1 MNIGAAAKASGL
13 PPKTIRYYE
22 EIGLVSPDR
31 RENAY
36 RDYSDEHIHK
46 LRFIQRARSLGFSVE
61 DCRQLLSLYE
71 DKGRASAQ
79 VKELAQEHLEEIER
93 NRLRP
98 VARNTSAASY
108 EVRVG
113 PVDGHD
119 VDGYRDYRGVQVVGA
134 WAWLDEFNIGIVT
147 ETNLVSAFHDLCRD
161 PANADALDATTEE
174 AMHSLVVTMS
184 PSDTVAEAIKNC
196 QDWRI
201 RHIPVLEDED
211 LVGIVSD
218 RDIRMAVG
226 RAMVADAAAQREG
239 RVYVEDQRVGDIM
252 SSEVI
257 TIEPTEMMSDAVP
270 VMLQNRVSAL
280 PVSLEGMLMGI
291 ITRADIL
298 EHYGNVA

>member
-1 MNIGAAAKASGL
+1 MQVSRFMTRNPTTVAPEAPIGEAVKLMEEHGFRHL
-13 PPKTIRYYE
+13 PVLRGDE
-22 EIGLVSPDR
+22 LAGLVSDR
-31 RENAY
+31 
-36 RDYSDEHIHK
+36 DVW
-46 LRFIQRARSLGFSVE
+46 LGTGG
-61 DCRQLLSLYE
+61 LSAE
-71 DKGRASAQ
+71 
-79 VKELAQEHLEEIER
+79 ELGLGDDPNLPH
-93 NRLRP
+93 
-98 VARNTSAASY
+98 
-108 EVRVG
+108 
-113 PVDGHD
+113 
-119 VDGYRDYRGVQVVGA
+119 VVGDIMRSPVIVVESHERA
-134 WAWLDEFNIGIVT
+134 AIAAQRMIEQRIGALPVLQGGDLIGIVT